1 MKLTGVQD
9 VSVEPTYQELRARVL
24 LALALL
30 SHRAGPCGLSPTDV
44 QDVQDVLRGVWD
56 EVA

>member
-1 MKLTGVQD
+1 M
-9 VSVEPTYQELRARVL
+9 SVEPTYQELRARVL